1 MKKLLVVFIGSS
13 KKEQKYKYETIDMI
27 KLGRRHIFNFDH
39 HKEARERKLS
49 NVNNKNN
56 KDV

>member
-13 KKEQKYKYETIDMI
+13 KKEQKYKYEVDMI